1 MSLRANEPEPTPL
14 VPVPMSTGRRILL
27 IAGVISAI
35 LIVGVGVAAAFGKLQ
50 LPFVG
55 KPTVTQEDSL
65 YGWTIT
71 FPREWAKQKAP
82 IQVDT
87 IRFESDGDG
96 VGVRVQAQFL
106 KEPVNAARA
115 KTQDMQK
122 ELNTLEG
129 PNASGRPDATII
141 SGPDYGTINGAVS
154 VHYIV
159 DFTDFSS
166 GVPVKLQDS
175 DYFIFN
181 GANLEIVTLECDK
194 KNFAKHQ
201 DDFEAAIKTF
211 HSRHMVEG
219 VTPTPSPGA
228 TPSVT
233 GTAGSAPL
241 VPVPSA
247 S

>member
-14 VPVPMSTGRRILL
+14 VPAPMSKGRRTLL
-27 IAGVISAI
+27 IVGVVSAI
-35 LIVGVGVAAAFGKLQ
+35 VILGVGVAAALGKLQ

-55 KPTVTQEDSL
+55 KPTVTESDGV
-65 YGWTIT
+65 YGWQFT

-82 IQVDT
+82 LQVDT
-87 IRFESDGDG
+87 IRYESDGNG
-96 VGVRVQAQFL
+96 VGVRVQGQFL
-106 KEPVNAARA
+106 KEPVNLTRVK
-115 KTQDMQK
+115 KTDMVN

-141 SGPDYGTINGAVS
+141 SGPEYGSLNGAVT
-154 VHYIV
+154 VHYLV
-159 DFTDFSS
+159 DYTDFSS

-175 DYFIFN
+175 DYFVFN

-194 KNFAKHQ
+194 KNFDKLKG
-201 DDFEAAIKTF
+201 DFDTAIQTFKT
-211 HSRHMVEG
+211 RNVPQG
-219 VTPTPSPGA
+219 VTPAPSPGA

-233 GTAGSAPL
+233 GTDTGPI
-241 VPVPSA
+241 PVPSP

>member
-1 MSLRANEPEPTPL
+1 MSK
-14 VPVPMSTGRRILL
+14 GRRILL
-27 IAGVISAI
+27 IAGVVSAVLI
-35 LIVGVGVAAAFGKLQ
+35 LGVGVAAALGKLQ

-55 KPTVTQEDSL
+55 KPTVTQGDVL

-82 IQVDT
+82 LQVDT
-87 IRFESDGDG
+87 IRYESDGGG
-96 VGVRVQAQFL
+96 VGIRVQAQFL
-106 KEPVNAARA
+106 KEPVSAARA
-115 KTQDMQK
+115 KSSDMQN

-129 PNASGRPDATII
+129 PNASGRPDASII
-141 SGPDYGTINGAVS
+141 AGPEYGTINGAVS
-154 VHYIV
+154 VHYLV
-159 DFTDFSS
+159 NYTDFSS

-175 DYFIFN
+175 DYYIFN

-194 KNFAKHQ
+194 KDFAKNEP
-201 DDFEAAIKTF
+201 DFQAAIKTF

-219 VTPTPSPGA
+219 VNPSPSPGSTPSPAA

-233 GTAGSAPL
+233 GTATSPAPK
-241 VPVPSA
+241 S